1 MSHAQQGTP
10 AGVDQIT
17 DGHFIEVSPGI
28 RLHYARGGN
37 PDGTPMLF
45 VHGFPEFWF
54 GWMPLLPRFVDR
66 FHVVA
71 PDLRGFNLSSK
82 PAELSAYKPAV
93 LIGDLV
99 ALIEALGKRKAVVVA
114 HDWGGA
120 LAWGLAIA
128 RPDLVERLV
137 ILNAPHPVPFA
148 RALAHDTE
156 QQRASEYM
164 NWLRSPGSEAAL
176 MANDFEQLDGF
187 FQRFGEARWF
197 DAPTRAAY
205 HRAWGQPGAL
215 ACEVNYYRASPMY
228 PPSGSDPGA
237 ARLTLRDED
246 FTVRV
251 PTLVIWGE
259 NDAALRPVLL
269 DGLERVVPDLRVER
283 LPDASHWLIHE
294 QPDAIAASIGRFV
307 KGIERD
313 GA

>member
-1 MSHAQQGTP
+1 MSA
-10 AGVDQIT
+10 AAIT
-17 DGHFIEVSPGI
+17 AGHFLEVSPGI
-28 RLHYARGGN
+28 RLHYASGGDTSS
-37 PDGTPMLF
+37 PLMLF

-54 GWMPLLPRFVDR
+54 GWMPLLPSFVDR

-82 PAELSAYKPAV
+82 PTELSDYKAPK
-93 LIGDLV
+93 LIGDL
-99 ALIEALGKRKAVVVA
+99 AGLIERLGYRKAVVVA

-128 RPDLVERLV
+128 RPELVERLV

-148 RALAHDTE
+148 RALAHDEE

-164 NWLRSPGSEAAL
+164 NWLRSPGAEETLA
-176 MANDFEQLDGF
+176 ANDFERLDALF
-187 FQRFGEARWF
+187 SRFGEAAWF
-197 DAPTRAAY
+197 DASTRAEY

-215 ACEVNYYRASPMY
+215 ACALNYYRASPLY
-228 PPSGSDPGA
+228 PPSGADPGA
-237 ARLTLRDED
+237 ARLTLREQD

-259 NDAALRPVLL
+259 DDAALRPVLL
-269 DGLERVVPDLRVER
+269 EGLDAVVPDLRIER
-283 LPDASHWLIHE
+283 LAGASHWLVHE
-294 QPDAIAASIGRFV
+294 QPQAIAASIGRFV
-307 KGIERD
+307 AGSASD